1 MSDIVFNEELRSLKY
16 LWLLP
21 TVTSQSFTDRDT
33 LFTMTILPTVNGN
46 LSDILSTAED
56 LLNSEAIL
64 NDFGQTK
71 IDLVFKF
78 LRRSSATHDL
88 VQKDITLYPNPS
100 SNGDFIIQTND
111 YDKANIRVF
120 NEKGQMVYTSQQS
133 AVDGFMQVSMPE
145 DSKNGVYFVRVDSE
159 QYSSIKKLIILK

>member
-1 MSDIVFNEELRSLKY
+1 MHFSPTFDNILALQGAIRVKDAIVVSTKKKKLSDIVFNEELRSLKY

-78 LRRSSATHDL
+78 LRRSSATNDL
-88 VQKDITLYPNPS
+88 VQKTSRCTPTRQAMEILS
-100 SNGDFIIQTND
+100 FIPTIMT
-111 YDKANIRVF
+111 KP
-120 NEKGQMVYTSQQS
+120 T
-133 AVDGFMQVSMPE
+133 
-145 DSKNGVYFVRVDSE
+145 
-159 QYSSIKKLIILK
+159 